1 MHEWRYV
8 MERNTPPL
16 DGPIA
21 GQSLTT
27 ELGNRP
33 WQKPAQYTTP
43 EQALEYYLPRLNE
56 PQVYDQLIDVMRLG
70 IPLTTIAE
78 SMQIGGVMQGMHS
91 VDVGI
96 LIMLV
101 LMEMMAFIGDDAGI
115 EYNLGIEE
123 RIDED
128 KISQSTIAL
137 AMKKMKDR
145 IPEVVEE
152 AKEEEDT
159 VEVEEEQTEQ
169 LSGLMARR
177 V

>member
-1 MHEWRYV
+1 MQEWRSV
-8 MERNTPPL
+8 MEAKAPPL

-33 WQKPAQYTTP
+33 WQKPPQYTTP
-43 EQALEYYLPRLNE
+43 EQALEFYLPRLNE
-56 PQVYDQLIDVMRLG
+56 PQVYDQLIDVMQLG
-70 IPLTTIAE
+70 IPITTIAE

-96 LIMLV
+96 LIMPV
-101 LMEMMAFIGDDAGI
+101 LIEMIAFIGDDAGV

-123 RIDED
+123 RIDEN

-137 AMKKMKDR
+137 AMKRMKER

-152 AKEEEDT
+152 AKEDDMD
-159 VEVEEEQTEQ
+159 VVEENEQMPQ
-169 LSGLMARR
+169 PSGLMARR